1 MKQMKQIYLL
11 LIPLIWFCTS
21 CTQWQRAEAV
31 IAMADSLDVT
41 QHVIYDDT
49 VALRQTIRAL
59 NNPLGRTLKRNTL
72 AKAYYYMGRN
82 LEDDYKQI
90 ERAAECYIEADWLEI
105 NDPLYRGR
113 VNSCMVGICSDYNQD
128 TLSLLFCERALNEF
142 ERSNNDWYYANCLLN
157 MCVLKSGIK
166 NFEEADSLWQ
176 IAASYS
182 FDDSYRW
189 YLNDVRAIYFYYQ
202 NISFSPD
209 SIVYYLRKNPI
220 NDSYRASTL
229 SNAYYDLEQMDS
241 AVYYAW
247 ETIEKF
253 KHKERLYSLDKVN
266 QIDALRQWLYDVKQ
280 KYPNATFGVENKFDG
295 LTLSLTYKNGVL
307 QSIATRGNGFEG
319 ENVTAQAITIKSI
332 PLKIKYQGEVSIQG
346 EGLMLLSELEKYNK
360 TATEVLKNVRNAV
373 SGALRNLDPKQT
385 AKRNLSLFLYN
396 ISYIE
401 DRKILSSQKDIES
414 FLEQNGFVN
423 KKSKFYNEI
432 EDVINRVIE
441 IDAERDS
448 YDYLTDGA
456 VIKVNEFDI
465 RQEMGAT
472 IKFPR
477 WAIAYKYKPQEVS
490 TLLTDVIWQVGK
502 TGKITPTA
510 IVEPVELAGAEVS
523 RATLNNMGDIQR
535 KQVQCPSRVFI
546 RRSNEVIPEITALA
560 SLVED
565 SKPIEAPKVCPS
577 CSGNVVEIGALLYCK
592 NPNCREQVVNKI
604 AHFVSK
610 DAMNI
615 EHVSEKTIT
624 AMFDNLN
631 VRNYADL
638 YYIDKEALLSLEK
651 FKEKKVAN
659 YFEEIEKSKKVKL
672 SNFLYAL
679 CIANVGVKT
688 AKDLSNQYQTLENLM
703 SADKNPTLKIILP
716 NGLSL
721 IKFRSSQE
729 EYEKLHSSE
738 GCVNVNI
745 VGKCKQNIWN
755 GIAASLL
762 W

>member
-1 MKQMKQIYLL
+1 MDKNQLQKLQELVDEVNKHCYNYYVLGNPTISDAEFDILYDKLL
-11 LIPLIWFCTS
+11 EEEKRLNVVLPDS
-21 CTQWQRAEAV
+21 PTQKV
-31 IAMADSLDVT
+31 
-41 QHVIYDDT
+41 
-49 VALRQTIRAL
+49 
-59 NNPLGRTLKRNTL
+59 G
-72 AKAYYYMGRN
+72 G
-82 LEDDYKQI
+82 
-90 ERAAECYIEADWLEI
+90 
-105 NDPLYRGR
+105 DPL
-113 VNSCMVGICSDYNQD
+113 
-128 TLSLLFCERALNEF
+128 
-142 ERSNNDWYYANCLLN
+142 
-157 MCVLKSGIK
+157 
-166 NFEEADSLWQ
+166 
-176 IAASYS
+176 
-182 FDDSYRW
+182 
-189 YLNDVRAIYFYYQ
+189 
-202 NISFSPD
+202 
-209 SIVYYLRKNPI
+209 
-220 NDSYRASTL
+220 
-229 SNAYYDLEQMDS
+229 
-241 AVYYAW
+241 

-703 SADKNPTLKIILP
+703 SADKNSLMSVYDIGEIVADSVIDFFNDEQNKIILKRLFDA
-716 NGLSL
+716 GVV
-721 IKFRSSQE
+721 IEQDQAA
-729 EYEKLHSSE
+729 
-738 GCVNVNI
+738 
-745 VGKCKQNIWN
+745 KQNTAFSGKKVVLTGTLEAMSRSDATKLLESYGAQVLSSVSN
-755 GIAASLL
+755 KCDFVIAGQSAGSKLNKAREL
-762 W
+762 GVEVLDEKQFLNMINE